1 MNPILAAT
9 AALAAFVA
17 STACVRA
24 EAAPVAATAPAQAQL
39 TAQLTIAFTGIAT
52 PTGAILLSVYDSEA
66 TFDGGGKPVRTAM
79 VPATGTSVETALAGL
94 PAGRYAIKAFH
105 DIDGDMKMAVNPFGM
120 PTEPFAFSNDAVGNR
135 GPAKWAAAAF
145 TVTAGANRHSIAIR

>member
-1 MNPILAAT
+1 MNLILATT
-9 AALAAFVA
+9 AALAALVV
-17 STACVRA
+17 STTIVRA
-24 EAAPVAATAPAQAQL
+24 EAAPAAATVPANAQV
-39 TAQLTIAFTGIAT
+39 TVVFTGITT
-52 PTGAILLSVYDSEA
+52 PTGAVLLSVYDSQA
-66 TFDGGGKPVRTAM
+66 AFDGGGKPVRAAM

-135 GPAKWAAAAF
+135 GPAKWADAAF
-145 TVTAGANRHSIAIR
+145 TVTAGANRHTITIR